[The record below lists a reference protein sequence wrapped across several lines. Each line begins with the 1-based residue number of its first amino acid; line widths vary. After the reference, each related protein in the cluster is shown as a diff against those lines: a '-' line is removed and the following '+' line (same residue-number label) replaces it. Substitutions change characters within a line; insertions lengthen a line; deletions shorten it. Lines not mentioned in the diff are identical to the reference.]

1 MRRAAR
7 TPAADS
13 GINVIAWA
21 LSAAHANHF
30 EPSSSASGLDCAA
43 DHQGVE
49 SPGSEKLQLS
59 ALLAG
64 CRAAAVIASLAR
76 LLKTVS
82 PMTGPWMG
90 FFHGILLLFCLIP
103 ASLASG
109 ELQLNQWIAM
119 RSRAEL
125 PIRILTHNIRYATS
139 APFKGEK
146 PWAERKQRLINELR
160 FNTQH
165 NLESFICLQEVLHVQ
180 LVDILSGLN
189 KGSPASPDSQWQYIG
204 VGRDDGHEKGEYS
217 PIFYRPAIWK
227 LRHWETVW
235 LSETPEKPS
244 KSWDAASI
252 RIVTIGVF
260 THRASSKTVLALN
273 THLDDQGS
281 RSRFEAAHIIL
292 RKINDY
298 LTGEYGGSISGVF
311 LSGDLNSN
319 ETQEAYQVLTA
330 TNSSLVDAQKLVDA
344 AEHYGNENTYTG
356 FGYDG
361 EPPSRIDYILLGPAD
376 KPGAINSSGQPQNAA
391 IPWGLQGYAVLP
403 NRFDDGVFNSD
414 HRAVVVDVVLT

>member
-1 MRRAAR
+1 MMA
-7 TPAADS
+7 
-13 GINVIAWA
+13 
-21 LSAAHANHF
+21 
-30 EPSSSASGLDCAA
+30 
-43 DHQGVE
+43 
-49 SPGSEKLQLS
+49 
-59 ALLAG
+59 
-64 CRAAAVIASLAR
+64 
-76 LLKTVS
+76 
-82 PMTGPWMG
+82 PWMG
-90 FFHGILLLFCLIP
+90 FFHGLLVLFCLIP

-109 ELQLNQWIAM
+109 ELQLNQWVAIE
-119 RSRAEL
+119 SRAGL

-146 PWAERKQRLINELR
+146 PWVERKQRLVNELR

-180 LVDILSGLN
+180 LVDILSELN
-189 KGSPASPDSQWQYIG
+189 KVSMVTGSHDSQWKYIG

-227 LRHWETVW
+227 LQHWETVW

-260 THRASSKTVLALN
+260 RHRASSKTVLALN

-298 LTGEYGGSISGVF
+298 LAGEYGESISGVF
-311 LSGDLNSN
+311 LAGDLNSE
-319 ETQEAYQVLTA
+319 ETQEAYKVLTG
-330 TNSSLVDAQKLVDA
+330 TNSSFVDAQKLVDA

-356 FGYDG
+356 FGYEG
-361 EPPSRIDYILLGPAD
+361 APPSRIDYILLGPAD
-376 KPGAINSSGQPQNAA
+376 KPRTNNSQVQQQAA
-391 IPWGLQGYAVLP
+391 ALPWVLQGYAVLA

-414 HRAVVVDVVLT
+414 HRAVLVDAVLT